1 MGLPHGQGTKTW
13 TIDETEDNQYK
24 IYKGAWVEG
33 KMQGMGELVM
43 SQNEVYFGE
52 FTNGYPCGYGTRKWP
67 NGDIYEGD
75 FKNGF

>member
-1 MGLPHGQGTKTW
+1 
-13 TIDETEDNQYK
+13 
-24 IYKGAWVEG
+24 
-33 KMQGMGELVM
+33 MGELVM